1 VKLFRES
8 KRRVRWLAPEQV
20 GTLLSELPL
29 HQREVVIF
37 ALATGLRQSN
47 IVGLTWE
54 QVDLARGT
62 AWIYADKAK
71 GREDIHVSLNQVA
84 LDVLRRQLGK
94 HPERVFTFRGKPLG
108 WANTRAWRRALVRA
122 GIQNFRWHDLRH
134 TWASWH
140 VQNGTPL
147 YDLQEMGAWKS
158 DSMVRRYAHLAPA
171 NFAKHPEVIG

>member
-1 VKLFRES
+1 
-8 KRRVRWLAPEQV
+8 
-20 GTLLSELPL
+20 
-29 HQREVVIF
+29 
-37 ALATGLRQSN
+37 LRQSN
-47 IVGLTWE
+47 VVELTWN

-84 LDVLRRQLGK
+84 LDVLRRQFGK
-94 HPERVFTFRGKPLG
+94 HHERVFTFRGKPLG

-147 YDLQEMGAWKS
+147 YDLQEMGGWKS

-171 NFAKHPEVIG
+171 NFAKHAEVVGRVLMGTNLTQAQNEKSLASPQALEIPGGESGI